1 MKKTIFSTILFLIF
15 ILFISVTYLSFFGL
29 ETKRFN
35 QMIKNEIKKNN
46 KDIKLNFEK
55 ISVLLDIKNLTLFIK
70 FIEPKIYYENV
81 GIPLNYLRT
90 DVSFASIINK
100 SISIKKIQLSSNE
113 FKFKTIKPI
122 LKKIELND
130 ENLKIIKKA
139 NFQIK
144 NLELELDQNLK
155 FKKNYI
161 ISGKIKDAY
170 LKISKKYEL
179 IKLNTNFM
187 FKENYLNFSNSS
199 WVLKANENTK
209 NDFFNGEI
217 DIKKINKDYGINLNL
232 ETRDITN
239 LLNISAMNFSFLPG
253 RIVNI
258 KSKFIF
264 KKNKEIYFNDISIVD
279 DLNKFVISDLIL
291 DKKFL
296 LKNFKLI
303 EIKTKTGKEINNDFK
318 IINKK
323 KQILIRGKVF
333 DAKNIIKEISNKN
346 KNNNILEIFTKDI
359 EIDLKRIIKGAKF
372 PIKNFRMI
380 GYLKNGSFEK
390 VSAKSDFSL
399 NEHMDISLKKNKNNT
414 KTLEIYSDIATPLLS
429 DYDFFEGLDSGNL
442 LFLSTFDKKESNNV
456 LTINNFKLNNAPA
469 LAKLLTL
476 ADLKGLTD
484 TLKGEGISFETLS
497 IKYKSDKSTMQI
509 DEIFMIGPSISV
521 LIDGYVEKK
530 SGLISLRGTMVPAKT
545 LNSLISKIP
554 VVGEILVGKKIGEG
568 IFGLS
573 FKIKGLQNNL
583 KTTVNPIKTLAPRF
597 ITRAI
602 EAAKKKKFKQ
612 Q

>member
-199 WVLKANENTK
+199 WVLKAKENTK

-217 DIKKINKDYGINLNL
+217 DIKKINKDYGINFNL

-239 LLNISAMNFSFLPG
+239 LFNISAMNFSFLPG

-258 KSKFIF
+258 KSNFIF
-264 KKNKEIYFNDISIVD
+264 KKNKEIYFSDISIVD

-296 LKNFKLI
+296 LKNFKSI

-399 NEHMDISLKKNKNNT
+399 NEHMDISLKKNKNNS
-414 KTLEIYSDIATPLLS
+414 KTLEIYSDIATPLLI
-429 DYDFFEGLDSGNL
+429 DYDFFEGLESGNL
-442 LFLSTFDKKESNNV
+442 HFLSTFDKKESNNV

-602 EAAKKKKFKQ
+602 EAAKKRKSKQ